1 MKYTVSFGEMMVRIT
16 TPGVQK
22 IRQSWPGDA
31 TISFAGSESNV
42 AESLALQGC
51 PSRFVT
57 KLPKNDVA
65 ECCLAM
71 LRGLGVDD
79 GKVVLVPRGRMG
91 AYYVEGGADQ
101 RASKVIYDRED
112 SVFSHSKLG
121 DYDWEEICKDAD
133 WFHCSGISPAIS
145 RETSEV
151 TIDAVKR
158 AKKMGLTVS
167 FDMNY
172 RQKLWLWDSSKAQQQ
187 LAQEVCAQILPYTD
201 VLIGNIED
209 SPVVGVY
216 TNDSVEHN
224 PEFCRTMVS
233 RYPNLKLIATIL
245 REMPSANID
254 TWGGILYD
262 VEKDKQYV
270 GPLADGAYAPWHI
283 NDIVDPIGV
292 GDAFSAGLVYALKD
306 PEIKDDLQYVLY
318 YTLACSCLAHTIKGD
333 CNYTTKEEVLAL
345 LQKGSRGSGRV
356 LR

>member
-1 MKYTVSFGEMMVRIT
+1 MKYTVSFGEIMVRIT

-31 TISFAGSESNV
+31 TITFAGSESNV

-51 PSRFVT
+51 PSKFVT

-65 ECCLAM
+65 ECCLSM
-71 LRGLGVDD
+71 LRGIGVDD
-79 GKVVLVPRGRMG
+79 SEVVRSERGRMG

-112 SVFSHSKLG
+112 SVFSHSRPS
-121 DYDWEEICKDAD
+121 DYDWEKILEGAD
-133 WFHCSGISPAIS
+133 WFHCSGISPAIT
-145 RETSEV
+145 RDTAEV

-172 RQKLWLWDSSKAQQQ
+172 RQKLWLWDPSKGQKQ
-187 LAQEVCAQILPYTD
+187 LAQEVCAQILPYAD

-209 SPVVGVY
+209 SDTVGVY
-216 TNDSVEHN
+216 TNDSIEHN
-224 PEFCRTMVS
+224 PDFCKTMVG

-245 REMPSANID
+245 RDMPSANID

-262 VEKDKQYV
+262 VKNDKQYV
-270 GPLADGAYAPWHI
+270 GPLVDGTYAPWHI

-306 PEIKDDLQYVLY
+306 PEIKDDLQYVLE

-333 CNYTTKEEVLAL
+333 CNYTTKDEVLAL
-345 LQKGSRGSGRV
+345 LKKGSRGSGRV